1 MKFTSFLF
9 MKNIKQIKKAVL
21 LSFSGF
27 LFLTSTH
34 NYAYASS
41 PSSYIVY
48 DFLDNKILDGKNMK
62 TIRPIASIT
71 KIMTANVFIENNPNY
86 KKNCATQILSEDRD
100 TLKGTTTK
108 LPRKTL
114 ISCSEL
120 LKAMMVHSD
129 NYAAHA
135 LARMTPLSKA
145 EFIQAMNTKARQ
157 LGMLN
162 THFEDSS
169 GLSPQNYSTVLD
181 LVKLSKYSMNKPE
194 LVYLSNLPSVKVK
207 TGNKHIQMR
216 NTNKLVRENIKSA
229 VLSKTGFTNEAGYSL
244 VFVNK
249 CYGKDIAVISLNNAN
264 SQVRSQFTQ
273 NKLNHF
279 CGR

>member
-1 MKFTSFLF
+1 MMNNKFKNIINKAIKAILPSFFFLF
-9 MKNIKQIKKAVL
+9 SHNVLAQTSIK
-21 LSFSGF
+21 
-27 LFLTSTH
+27 
-34 NYAYASS
+34 S

-48 DFLDNKILDGKNMK
+48 DFLENKILDGKNMK
-62 TIRPIASIT
+62 SIRPIASIT

-86 KKNCATQILSEDRD
+86 KKNCATQILAEDRD

-108 LPRKTL
+108 LPRKTM

-135 LARMTPLSKA
+135 LARMTHLSKQ
-145 EFIQAMNTKARQ
+145 EFIDAMNRKARQ

-207 TGNKHIQMR
+207 TGNTHIQMR

-229 VLSKTGFTNEAGYSL
+229 VLSKTGFTNEAGYNL

-264 SQVRSQFTQ
+264 SQTRSQFTQ
-273 NKLNHF
+273 NKLNYYCNH
-279 CGR
+279 